1 MPGMF
6 VVTAGCSVRVLH
18 EAYYTPVGY
27 RVKMVDCGGVP
38 DLPDMGGF
46 HDAIWRT
53 YEGGR
58 MKTVRIDLDQKLLA
72 AAAAIMG
79 TSTSN
84 ATINEAL
91 RRIVVHERQ
100 LHHLERLAS
109 GALCALPGPEVI
121 TVAE

>member
-1 MPGMF
+1 
-6 VVTAGCSVRVLH
+6 
-18 EAYYTPVGY
+18 
-27 RVKMVDCGGVP
+27 
-38 DLPDMGGF
+38 
-46 HDAIWRT
+46 
-53 YEGGR
+53 

-109 GALCALPGPEVI
+109 GVLALSSDLHAVASECALPGPEVI
-121 TVAE
+121 TADG

>member
-1 MPGMF
+1 M
-6 VVTAGCSVRVLH
+6 
-18 EAYYTPVGY
+18 
-27 RVKMVDCGGVP
+27 
-38 DLPDMGGF
+38 
-46 HDAIWRT
+46 

-109 GALCALPGPEVI
+109 GVLLALPGPEVI
-121 TVAE
+121 TADG